1 MDNGHPRSRTPRKPS
16 VEIISDDD
24 EDDYIIDDGDDS
36 LRRNQRSLLPEDRP
50 LPPQSTGAVPNTSKY
65 WNPKGSEHSKW
76 DLASSDSEDED
87 EYYTNSAKRPKHPK
101 RPKLDIFTSS
111 PVQKPP
117 KPPPLI
123 PKIPHRQPPP
133 SGPVTRSKAK
143 QQAAAAAQ
151 AQAQQAQDSLLQ
163 EAEPPWQPRREYD
176 TSDFGARLR
185 SPYDH
190 MTNQTLDPCVRRLTM
205 LEDFKRY
212 KRDQPTIDFNKHVPL
227 TNEDIEE
234 VDDLDCRDQVDLFD
248 PGNRYYRRKLD
259 LIEAGRRSPTRRGRG
274 RGGCVGRPGGGRFGM
289 GMGMEMG
296 VNLKSEEASSSLK
309 NGGKPKQVPGKVDST
324 DWFVGGGQ
332 LPGTQ
337 RLWDGESV
345 EQRQMREDM
354 EKMEE
359 IEVPQFKVLA
369 DEPPP
374 ALSNGG
380 RVRKRWKGSW
390 RVDEE

>member
-1 MDNGHPRSRTPRKPS
+1 
-16 VEIISDDD
+16 
-24 EDDYIIDDGDDS
+24 
-36 LRRNQRSLLPEDRP
+36 
-50 LPPQSTGAVPNTSKY
+50 
-65 WNPKGSEHSKW
+65 
-76 DLASSDSEDED
+76 
-87 EYYTNSAKRPKHPK
+87 
-101 RPKLDIFTSS
+101 
-111 PVQKPP
+111 
-117 KPPPLI
+117 
-123 PKIPHRQPPP
+123 
-133 SGPVTRSKAK
+133 
-143 QQAAAAAQ
+143 
-151 AQAQQAQDSLLQ
+151 
-163 EAEPPWQPRREYD
+163 
-176 TSDFGARLR
+176 
-185 SPYDH
+185 
-190 MTNQTLDPCVRRLTM
+190 M